1 MKTKLALTII
11 GIIMILQ
18 SIIYP
23 LMADEAI
30 SMMFNVSD
38 EAQQVLKL
46 FQIAVA
52 PLFFMVGLIML
63 LLRKA
68 DLSTSRTLLLAFIV
82 GYIPAFGGF
91 YYLAASPLTNAGI
104 PDFIPDFL
112 MFGIALFAYFKPKS

>member
-11 GIIMILQ
+11 GIIILQ

-68 DLSTSRTLLLAFIV
+68 DLSTSRTLCLL
-82 GYIPAFGGF
+82 
-91 YYLAASPLTNAGI
+91 S
-104 PDFIPDFL
+104 
-112 MFGIALFAYFKPKS
+112 

>member
-1 MKTKLALTII
+1 MKTRIALTII

-18 SIIYP
+18 SILYP
-23 LMADEAI
+23 LLADEAI
-30 SMMFNVSD
+30 AMMFNVGE

-68 DLSTSRTLLLAFIV
+68 QLATARTLLLAFII
-82 GYIPAFGGF
+82 GYIPTFVGF
-91 YYLAASPLTNAGI
+91 YFLAASPLTNAGI
-104 PDFIPDFL
+104 ADFIPDFL
-112 MFGIALFAYFKPKS
+112 MFGVALLAYTRPKS